1 MEEREVNEKVLS
13 RVDAHRRAF
22 VKRLLATAAFA
33 APVLATFS
41 IDALTPQE
49 ALAQNIIPST
59 PEPSTLSLIGTGA
72 VGLGIA
78 AYRNYKSKKDD
89 TPTGTDTDGSPGRD

>member
-1 MEEREVNEKVLS
+1 MDEHEVNEKVLS
-13 RVDAHRRAF
+13 RVDAHRRDF
-22 VKRLLATAAFA
+22 VKRLLAGAAFA

-49 ALAQNIIPST
+49 ALAQNVIPST

-78 AYRNYKSKKDD
+78 AYRHHKRKTDD
-89 TPTGTDTDGSPGRD
+89 APADRDTAGPEGRD